1 MKFIIPVAQN
11 NFGCVLSHMHTTSL
25 TSSHLA
31 NCHEA
36 SQFSGVQNSGNQM
49 GQDLAQML
57 FKGEA

>member
-1 MKFIIPVAQN
+1 
-11 NFGCVLSHMHTTSL
+11 MHTTSL

-57 FKGEA
+57 FKGEAWI